1 MSLDHGAFPILL
13 LFSLNCLSKLP
24 YNLIV
29 FTLEDGSQSFRR
41 DSFMSDVIAALM
53 ACSVASLNLG
63 ELLQFVEH
71 INFFYPLKSHRLD
84 ILSDWLHFSAQY
96 QFIL

>member
-1 MSLDHGAFPILL
+1 
-13 LFSLNCLSKLP
+13 
-24 YNLIV
+24 
-29 FTLEDGSQSFRR
+29 
-41 DSFMSDVIAALM
+41 MSDVIAALM